1 MGGREVGRVDANQWR
16 IKNGIGN
23 LVIERFFKNWH
34 VKTYRVQ
41 KSDTVLSSS
50 SDQSESCLHFP
61 LAIRKQDPA
70 LSTLSDS
77 CKLRNFTVSRGH
89 ITRTYVNAWRS
100 WLNKRSEF
108 LCPLLY
114 IQNYRFFDSE
124 VKTFCYDFSNCNC
137 GTKIW
142 WERVC
147 FCFTDWKCVWLLS
160 ISGVLCSRQHLEKV
174 KTMWYTTT
182 LGLGQLSQ
190 VFKIF

>member
-1 MGGREVGRVDANQWR
+1 MNQ
-16 IKNGIGN
+16 
-23 LVIERFFKNWH
+23 LVSITGADEIRLGQRTLH
-34 VKTYRVQ
+34 LIVPMCLY
-41 KSDTVLSSS
+41 
-50 SDQSESCLHFP
+50 SCDLFWNEITNI
-61 LAIRKQDPA
+61 ASNT

-142 WERVC
+142 WES